1 MSANAPRRA
10 GPSLSDFDPGAVLEE
25 PGYGRRLRAAQIELL
40 RLQTR
45 MRTEES
51 CSLVAVFEGVDAAGK
66 GGAIRRLT
74 GRLDPRGLRVYPIG
88 PPSVEEARRPYLWRF
103 HVRMP
108 PSGRITIFDRSWYG
122 RVLVERVEGFA
133 DRSAWGRAYD
143 EIAAFER
150 SYAAGGVA
158 IIKFWLQITREE
170 QLRRFRER
178 AADPFKS
185 YKLTDD
191 DWRNRARWD
200 DYQDA
205 AEEMLGRTHS
215 EQAPWLVVSA
225 NDKHHARVQVVE
237 AVAARLR
244 RRIDG

>member
-1 MSANAPRRA
+1 MSDQARTGPL
-10 GPSLSDFDPGAVLEE
+10 PSLSDFDPEAVL
-25 PGYGRRLRAAQIELL
+25 GARAYGRRLRAAQVELL
-40 RLQTR
+40 GLQTR
-45 MRTEES
+45 MRSEES

-88 PPSVEEARRPYLWRF
+88 PPGVEEARRPYLWRF

-122 RVLVERVEGFA
+122 RVLVERVEGLA
-133 DRSAWGRAYD
+133 TRSAWERAYD
-143 EIAAFER
+143 EIVAFER
-150 SYAAGGVA
+150 SYTAGGVA
-158 IIKFWLQITREE
+158 IIKFWLQVTPRE
-170 QLRRFRER
+170 QLRRFEER
-178 AADPFKS
+178 AADPLKS

-200 DYQDA
+200 DYQAA

-215 EQAPWLVVSA
+215 EEAPWLVVSA
-225 NDKHHARVQVVE
+225 NSKHHARVQVAE

-244 RRIDG
+244 RRLGG